1 MPMKS
6 LDPTRIGGIILALAL
21 CLALSACSAI
31 KLGYNAL
38 PTLAYWWLDGYVDFS
53 DEQNPRVRDE
63 LARLLAWHRQQELP
77 HFLALLA
84 RMEQM
89 ATGEISAQQ
98 ACAVA
103 SDVRERLHAVAER
116 AEPGLTAL
124 AALLTGREI
133 RHMARKFRRNNERF
147 TQDWVKPARAEWQ
160 EKRFEKMLE
169 RTETIYGRLDEPQR
183 EVLRQRIA
191 QSAYGPARVLGEMQR
206 RQHDLLDVLRRLTA
220 AGGVPEPEGRRLV
233 RGWLAD
239 AENSPDPAH
248 RAYQDTVL
256 QEGCA
261 TFSLLHQSTTAAQR
275 EQAVRRL
282 RAYQR
287 DVRDLMAQQP

>member
-1 MPMKS
+1 MKS
-6 LDPTRIGGIILALAL
+6 MDPTRIGGIILALAL

-53 DEQNPRVRDE
+53 DEQSPRVRDE

-77 HFLALLA
+77 HFITLLS

-89 ATGEISAQQ
+89 AAAEISAQQ
-98 ACAVA
+98 ACGVVA
-103 SDVRERLHAVAER
+103 EVRERLHALAQR
-116 AEPGLTAL
+116 AEPGVTAL
-124 AALLTGREI
+124 AASLTGREI
-133 RHMARKFRRNNERF
+133 RHMGRKFRRNNERF
-147 TQDWVKPARAEWQ
+147 EQDWVKPPPAEWQ

-169 RTETIYGRLDEPQR
+169 RMETIYGRLEEPQR
-183 EVLRQRIA
+183 AVLRQRIA
-191 QSAYGPARVLGEMQR
+191 QSAFDPARALGEMQR

-220 AGGVPEPEGRRLV
+220 SGGVPEPEGRRLV

-239 AENSPDPAH
+239 AEISPDPAH
-248 RAYQDTVL
+248 RAYQDTLL

-261 TFSLLHQSTTAAQR
+261 TFSLVHQSTTAAQR